1 MERFK
6 KDVKEYAYMPKPK
19 KSKSSASEA
28 EETHR
33 ILHLLTHPFEFRSRD
48 LMQVIIG
55 SAILAVPV
63 GFTEETWKLGES
75 LPIANIIGLLALSL
89 LFISLFTYYHY
100 YRHHIKSQWDEFIKR
115 VLSTYI
121 VSFIVVAAL
130 LTLIQRT
137 PWATN
142 AVLAFKRIV
151 IVAFPSSMSAAVADT
166 IK

>member
-1 MERFK
+1 
-6 KDVKEYAYMPKPK
+6 MPKSK
-19 KSKSSASEA
+19 KSKANAAEA
-28 EETHR
+28 EDTHR
-33 ILHLLTHPFEFRSRD
+33 ILHLLTHPLEFRSKD
-48 LMQVIIG
+48 IMQIIIG

-63 GFTEETWKLGES
+63 GFTEETWRLGES

-100 YRHHIKSQWDEFIKR
+100 YRHHLGNQWDEFTKR
-115 VLSTYI
+115 VFSTYI

-142 AVLAFKRIV
+142 AMLAFKRVV